1 MSVLEIIRKRR
12 SVRRYNGDPVPEA
25 TLARVLEAA
34 RLAPSAKNL
43 QPWKFVVVRDRA
55 TKTGLAK
62 AAFDQTFISEADIVI
77 AACAFPD
84 KAYPRQ
90 GRFMNSWP
98 IDLAIAFEHLIL
110 QAAEEGLGTCWIGA
124 FDEAAAKSVLHVPA
138 DVRVMAMTPL
148 GWPAESP
155 LPRGRKALDEIVSYD
170 RYR

>member
-1 MSVLEIIRKRR
+1 MSILEIIRDRR
-12 SVRRYNGDPVPEA
+12 SVRRYNGDPVPEE

-55 TKTGLAK
+55 TKIGLAK
-62 AAFDQTFISEADIVI
+62 ASFEQSFMSEADIVV
-77 AACAFPD
+77 AACGFPD

-90 GRFMNSWP
+90 GRYMNSWP

-110 QAAEEGLGTCWIGA
+110 QAADEGLGTCWIGA
-124 FDEAAAKSVLHVPA
+124 FDETAVKTVLGVPE
-138 DVRVMAMTPL
+138 DVKVMAMTPL

-155 LPRGRKALDEIVSYD
+155 LPRGRKAMEEIVSYD